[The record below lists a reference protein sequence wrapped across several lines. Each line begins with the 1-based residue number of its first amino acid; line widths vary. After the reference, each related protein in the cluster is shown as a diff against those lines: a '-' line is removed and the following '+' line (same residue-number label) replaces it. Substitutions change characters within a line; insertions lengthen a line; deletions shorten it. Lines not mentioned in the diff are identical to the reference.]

1 VQRGNNREPLFFAES
16 DCRAYLNWLKEAAD
30 RYGCDVH
37 AYVLMTNHVHLLMS
51 PREKE
56 SVSRALQYVRRRHV
70 PFVNHLYGRTGTL
83 WEGRFKASLVQEQC
97 YVMAC
102 YRYIEMNPVRAG
114 MTTLLGDYR
123 WSSHR
128 ANAYGENDELVVPQD
143 QFTSLAPTLQQRQE
157 VYRKFFES
165 SRAPEPLM
173 NVRRCVQTGTPLD
186 NDRFLEQIEAV
197 LKVKVGRSRRGR
209 LRRVVDA

>member
-1 VQRGNNREPLFFAES
+1 VQRGNKREPIFFAES
-16 DCRAYLNWLKEAAD
+16 DYRAYLNWLKEAAD

-37 AYVLMTNHVHLLMS
+37 AYVLMTNHVHLLTS

-56 SVSRALQYVRRRHV
+56 SVSRALQYVGRHYV
-70 PFVNHLYGRTGTL
+70 PYVNHLYGRTGTL

-102 YRYIEMNPVRAG
+102 YRYIEMNPLRAG
-114 MTTLLGDYR
+114 MTTLPGDYR
-123 WSSHR
+123 WASHR

-157 VYRKFFES
+157 VYRKLFES
-165 SRAPEPLM
+165 SLAPELLM
-173 NVRRCVQTGTPLD
+173 DVRRCVQTGTH
-186 NDRFLEQIEAV
+186 
-197 LKVKVGRSRRGR
+197 RSRPQGEGWAVPTGAAAQRG
-209 LRRVVDA
+209 